1 MGEPMRLFRVALL
14 TLTLMLIPILVGWA
28 MVIATVHTAIDA
40 VEEIDLLHLV
50 SAPVALGAV
59 IVAFIGVAGVRAYLL
74 KRSGRFQSPVVCALS
89 TVRDGLVLVA
99 KSMLILYFVIL
110 LGQLPFRA
118 ALTEKLHAQL
128 VNEVQAVENWHAPTS
143 GVDR

>member
-1 MGEPMRLFRVALL
+1 MGEPMRLFRVVLL

-28 MVIATVHTAIDA
+28 MVIATVYAAMDA
-40 VEEIDLLHLV
+40 VEEIDLLYLV

-59 IVAFIGVAGVRAYLL
+59 IVVFAGVRAYLL
-74 KRSGRFQSPVVCALS
+74 KRSGRFQSPVICALS

-128 VNEVQAVENWHAPTS
+128 INEVQAVENWHAPTS

>member
-1 MGEPMRLFRVALL
+1 VGEPMRLFRVVLL

-28 MVIATVHTAIDA
+28 MVIATVYAAMDA
-40 VEEIDLLHLV
+40 VEEIDLLYLV

-59 IVAFIGVAGVRAYLL
+59 IVVFAGVRAYLL
-74 KRSGRFQSPVVCALS
+74 KRSGRFQSPVICALS

-128 VNEVQAVENWHAPTS
+128 INEVQAVENWHAPTS

>member
-1 MGEPMRLFRVALL
+1 VGEPMRLFRVVLL

-28 MVIATVHTAIDA
+28 MVIATVHPAIDA
-40 VEEIDLLHLV
+40 MEEIDLDLLHLV
-50 SAPVALGAV
+50 SAPVALGVV
-59 IVAFIGVAGVRAYLL
+59 IVVFAGVRAYLL

-128 VNEVQAVENWHAPTS
+128 VNEVQVVENWHAPTS

>member
-28 MVIATVHTAIDA
+28 MVIATVHAAIDA

-59 IVAFIGVAGVRAYLL
+59 IVAFAGVRAYLL
-74 KRSGRFQSPVVCALS
+74 KRSGRFQSPVVCTLS

>member
-1 MGEPMRLFRVALL
+1 VGEPMRLFRVALL
-14 TLTLMLIPILVGWA
+14 TLTLTLIPILVGWA
-28 MVIATVHTAIDA
+28 MVIATVHAAIDA

-50 SAPVALGAV
+50 STPVALGAV
-59 IVAFIGVAGVRAYLL
+59 IVAFAGVRAYLL

-128 VNEVQAVENWHAPTS
+128 VNGVQAVENWHAPTS
-143 GVDR
+143 GADR